1 MNLFTKVRQPRL
13 AAAIVM
19 AAVIPL
25 AGFAQQVPPPPP
37 EVLEDGIVPADPHAI
52 LGELAGGP
60 DGSPTAL
67 RLNPLPGTSTSIPTM
82 YPAAIPPIAERQG
95 GTVVREETGIE
106 GQCDPVVSLGECPPP
121 AAAQAAAQAAT
132 TGDAPAVTGATN
144 AETVTQPGTGQT
156 GNGQT
161 GSSGN

>member
-1 MNLFTKVRQPRL
+1 MNPFTEIPRQRL
-13 AAAIVM
+13 AAAVIM
-19 AAVIPL
+19 TAFLPWAA
-25 AGFAQQVPPPPP
+25 FAQQVPPPPP
-37 EVLEDGIVPADPHAI
+37 EVLEGGIVPPDPHAV

-82 YPAAIPPIAERQG
+82 YPAAIPPIAEREG

-121 AAAQAAAQAAT
+121 AAAAAQAAAQAAT
-132 TGDAPAVTGATN
+132 TGAAPAVTGATN
-144 AETVTQPGTGQT
+144 AEMVPQPGTGQT
-156 GNGQT
+156 G
-161 GSSGN
+161 SSGN